1 MPDTTNTKS
10 DLEILTQLNADF
22 LASAQNGDVRV
33 AVTVLRWKVSGQ
45 AFPSP
50 GFRVTRLPVSST
62 QSVTGVV
69 GWFAGQRVGVGW
81 FGGHLRSTPV
91 PTASMIPAIS

>member
-50 GFRVTRLPVSST
+50 GFRVPRLPVPSGARESGIVSIIGRT
-62 QSVTGVV
+62 PDS
-69 GWFAGQRVGVGW
+69 ALNPRV
-81 FGGHLRSTPV
+81 SCESID
-91 PTASMIPAIS
+91 APAA